1 MRRGIASLWH
11 ASSLVLAGALFFLFV
26 LPRWFELTGE
36 WPGTLGTVMRIV
48 CGVLVGLTALPV
60 VLTLTRTRK
69 PELGTPALALSL
81 RVWSIVG
88 HIAAAV
94 LIVGAAISE
103 IWLDLDN
110 VGQWLFGIYGAA
122 AAIAL
127 LAAFAFYLAFI
138 AELPPPPPKPLK
150 VKAEKQSR
158 RGRNKAQ
165 DPEGTEGTDDAEAAE
180 SSESAGN
187 ADDVAETT
195 TEPETEPETDAE
207 SDEDSE
213 PDTETLTETA
223 ADTADE
229 TPADEGKLRNRRP
242 SGKARRG
249 RTRGGVAT
257 EN

>member
-26 LPRWFELTGE
+26 LPRWFELTGQ
-36 WPGTLGTVMRIV
+36 WPGTLGTVLRIV

-60 VLTLTRTRK
+60 VLTLARTRK

-81 RVWSIVG
+81 RIWSIVG
-88 HIAAAV
+88 HVAAGV
-94 LIVGAAISE
+94 LITGAAISE
-103 IWLDLDN
+103 IWLDLDTA
-110 VGQWLFGIYGAA
+110 GQWLFGIYGAA

-127 LAAFAFYLAFI
+127 LAAFAFYLAFV

-158 RGRNKAQ
+158 RGH
-165 DPEGTEGTDDAEAAE
+165 DTDASEAAE
-180 SSESAGN
+180 EPAEGAAAVADAPDSEESA
-187 ADDVAETT
+187 
-195 TEPETEPETDAE
+195 ETDSAE
-207 SDEDSE
+207 SAATEDDPAPSE
-213 PDTETLTETA
+213 DAEPVEKTA
-223 ADTADE
+223 SDD
-229 TPADEGKLRNRRP
+229 GKLRNHRP
-242 SGKARRG
+242 SGKSRRG

>member
-11 ASSLVLAGALFFLFV
+11 ASSLVLAGVLFFLFV
-26 LPRWFELTGE
+26 LPRWFELTGQ
-36 WPGTLGTVMRIV
+36 WPGTLGTVLRIV

-60 VLTLTRTRK
+60 VVTLSRTRR

-88 HIAAAV
+88 HIAAGV
-94 LIVGAAISE
+94 LITGAAISE
-103 IWLDLDN
+103 IWLDLDTA
-110 VGQWLFGIYGAA
+110 GQWLFGIYGAA

-127 LAAFAFYLAFI
+127 LAAFAFYLAFV

-158 RGRNKAQ
+158 RGRDTDGA
-165 DPEGTEGTDDAEAAE
+165 DGDASAVDGEPDSDESAEAEPAETAVSEDEAEPTEDAEPVE
-180 SSESAGN
+180 
-187 ADDVAETT
+187 
-195 TEPETEPETDAE
+195 
-207 SDEDSE
+207 
-213 PDTETLTETA
+213 ETA
-223 ADTADE
+223 SDD
-229 TPADEGKLRNRRP
+229 GKLRNHRP
-242 SGKARRG
+242 SGKSRRG

>member
-26 LPRWFELTGE
+26 LPRWFELTGQ
-36 WPGTLGTVMRIV
+36 WPGTLGTVLRIV

-60 VLTLTRTRK
+60 VLTLARTRK
-69 PELGTPALALSL
+69 PELGTPTLALTL

-88 HIAAAV
+88 HIAAGV
-94 LIVGAAISE
+94 LIAGAAISE
-103 IWLDLDN
+103 IWLDLDTA
-110 VGQWLFGIYGAA
+110 GQWLFGIYGAA

-127 LAAFAFYLAFI
+127 LAAFAFYLAFV

-158 RGRNKAQ
+158 R
-165 DPEGTEGTDDAEAAE
+165 DAAA
-180 SSESAGN
+180 
-187 ADDVAETT
+187 ADEPAE
-195 TEPETEPETDAE
+195 D
-207 SDEDSE
+207 
-213 PDTETLTETA
+213 A
-223 ADTADE
+223 ADTEATADSDSDEPEE
-229 TPADEGKLRNRRP
+229 TDTEESADTGDGPESTEDTEPAEETTADDGKLRNHRP
-242 SGKARRG
+242 SGKSRRS